1 MNNTPN
7 LKNGYL

>member
-7 LKNGYL
+7 S